1 MLSNLT
7 FQVMQNAFG
16 QLPSRW
22 LFKCPWGA
30 RRLASCL
37 PGRRPFLWSHTES
50 DRLACWRGKSQVA
63 HKTVLDISEE
73 GIQATEANATKLIV
87 QSKDGPLYPII
98 SFNRPF
104 ILLAVTKATKTLVF
118 IRKVENPTQF

>member
-1 MLSNLT
+1 M
-7 FQVMQNAFG
+7 
-16 QLPSRW
+16 
-22 LFKCPWGA
+22 
-30 RRLASCL
+30 
-37 PGRRPFLWSHTES
+37 
-50 DRLACWRGKSQVA
+50 A

-118 IRKVENPTQF
+118 IRKFENPTQF

>member
-1 MLSNLT
+1 M
-7 FQVMQNAFG
+7 
-16 QLPSRW
+16 
-22 LFKCPWGA
+22 
-30 RRLASCL
+30 
-37 PGRRPFLWSHTES
+37 
-50 DRLACWRGKSQVA
+50 A

-73 GIQATEANATKLIV
+73 RIQATEANATKLIV

-104 ILLAVTKATKTLVF
+104 ILLAVTKAAKTLVF